1 MVKKVSTLIFLYYNW
16 LIKGSGT
23 NKKHFCTCCPVYPLS
38 GLLCRPKM
46 YFFMICFIV
55 KFWRIYGIFREKSI
69 SKVFLHVFSDVS
81 YHLQK
86 AVYDLMTCSWF
97 GSNKMLLSLFE
108 SEVFHWLFVKIR
120 SILTNIHC
128 FANPWYYQTLSCY
141 ISLEAYFWDLQ

>member
-1 MVKKVSTLIFLYYNW
+1 MVKKVSTLIFCITMGLSKGLAQIKNIFVHVALYIHSLGFYV
-16 LIKGSGT
+16 G
-23 NKKHFCTCCPVYPLS
+23 
-38 GLLCRPKM
+38 PKCN
-46 YFFMICFIV
+46 FFMICFIV

-86 AVYDLMTCSWF
+86 AVYDLMTYSWF